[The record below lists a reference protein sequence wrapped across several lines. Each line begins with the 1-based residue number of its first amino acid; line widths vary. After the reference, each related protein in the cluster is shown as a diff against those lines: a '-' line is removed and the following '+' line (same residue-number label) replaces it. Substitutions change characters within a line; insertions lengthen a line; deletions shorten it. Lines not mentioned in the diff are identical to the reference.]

1 MNVKVRFT
9 QEISDFVGIDLK
21 TYGPFKPDDVAEIP
35 LENAVPLVAGKLAI
49 VSKDWIKEK
58 ILELGS
64 KEKFVEWLKSEYDK
78 VEMKD
83 KPSFDDFVVPATI
96 NNAEREL
103 KLEKK
108 KEKALKELW
117 KKGEIPHEEFDE
129 KFGDVY
135 ELLINQGY
143 IEVQQKVRLT
153 NQAKLEAIRKI
164 PLLKDFDFAE
174 IPKDKFEWFGYTYRF
189 DENNFFEL
197 VHLKPYDT
205 YVFVDWKNK
214 IVFEIVKIVQKNRR
228 EIVKEKPKLIEEI
241 TKILNNFTEID
252 NFDFNFNYEK
262 LFNKIVK
269 YFKSQVYL
277 LNEED
282 YLIETAFTI
291 LTWISETLKIAP
303 FLRFYAPKGSGKT
316 TNLEAINRLAFRSLL
331 SVSPTFAVLPR
342 LAHYH
347 NAFLAIDEA
356 RVRSDDLEREESVWD
371 IIRNRNRRGAYYP
384 KADSSNKFGV
394 IGLEVFGLTVIS
406 GKKPIPDDVE
416 DRCYRIEMQKKIGF
430 KPKKVSKKEIDE
442 LVSELSKFRIWIILN
457 NKIEEL
463 RSKIEQTIE
472 TLVNSGFES
481 RFADIMA
488 PILFLIPKKYHE
500 KIIPYIREKQIWRFE
515 EDKTTEEAYVFQAI
529 YELLKE
535 RIGEDLTLEN
545 FNKDVEIS
553 IQEIAQ
559 KYALITNT
567 EFDALSERDR
577 RRLGTR
583 TGLLIKKLGFKTKPK
598 RDGTYAI
605 ISYKTFRELSSRYV
619 VEDYQIAE
627 DISLPSIDEFISNG
641 EWCESCESFSQK
653 IEGGISSNFEATS
666 PETQKF
672 DDSGGYISEEKDS
685 HHSQDSHLSK
695 DSR

>member
-1 MNVKVRFT
+1 MTEELERLKQEGYTFAQEVTIDDLIPPAIWKNVKK
-9 QEISDFVGIDLK
+9 E
-21 TYGPFKPDDVAEIP
+21 
-35 LENAVPLVAGKLAI
+35 LE
-49 VSKDWIKEK
+49 
-58 ILELGS
+58 
-64 KEKFVEWLKSEYDK
+64 VE
-78 VEMKD
+78 
-83 KPSFDDFVVPATI
+83 
-96 NNAEREL
+96 R
-103 KLEKK
+103 K
-108 KEKALKELW
+108 KERALKELW
-117 KKGEIPHEEFDE
+117 KKREIPHEEFDE

-164 PLLKDFDFAE
+164 PLLKDFDFVE

-197 VHLKPYDT
+197 VYLKPYDT

-228 EIVKEKPKLIEEI
+228 EIVKEKPKFIEEI
-241 TKILNNFTEID
+241 VKTLRNFTVID
-252 NFDFNFNYEK
+252 NFELNLDYDN
-262 LFNKIVK
+262 LFDRIVD

-291 LTWISETLKIAP
+291 LTWIPEILKIAP

-316 TNLEAINRLAFRSLL
+316 TNLEAINKLAFRNVL
-331 SVSPTFAVLPR
+331 SVNPTFASIPR
-342 LAHYH
+342 LACYH
-347 NAFLAIDEA
+347 NAFLPIDEA
-356 RVRSDDLEREESVWD
+356 RVRSDDLEKEENIWD
-371 IIRNRNRRGAYYP
+371 ILRARNRRGMSYV
-384 KADSSNKFGV
+384 KADSSNPFGV

-442 LVSELSKFRIWIILN
+442 LVSELSKLRIWVILN

-535 RIGEDLTLEN
+535 KLGDDFNLEK

-559 KYALITNT
+559 RYALITNT
-567 EFDALSERDR
+567 DFDALNERDR

-583 TGLLIKKLGFKTKPK
+583 TGFLIKKLGFKTKRK
-598 RDGTYAI
+598 REGTFAI
-605 ISYKTFRELSSRYV
+605 ISFKTFRELSSRYI
-619 VEDYQIAE
+619 VEDYHIE
-627 DISLPSIDEFISNG
+627 ENISLPSIDEFISKC

-653 IEGGISSNFEATS
+653 IEGGVRSNFEATS

-685 HHSQDSHLSK
+685 HHSQDSHVVK
-695 DSR
+695 GVKNGN